1 MNRCIIVLGM
11 HRSGTSCLTGILEE
25 NGVNLGVVSKWNT
38 HNRKGNR
45 ENKKIMV
52 LHNRL
57 LKFNNGSWDNPPEE
71 VIWPDHLKR
80 ERDTILKE
88 YGGFSLFGF
97 KDPRFALTL
106 DGWLEVLGKVSIAGT
121 FRHPY
126 LVARSLHKR
135 ESDMSLEKGYE
146 LWKIYNEKILEYH
159 EQLDFPIISF
169 DLPVKDYL
177 NSVKKMMTYLDIPA
191 NEQYF
196 TFFDNSLRHDN
207 ETVDDNVPS
216 HIMNLYKRLREIAI

>member
-1 MNRCIIVLGM
+1 M
-11 HRSGTSCLTGILEE
+11 HRSGTSCLTGIIEE

-38 HNRKGNR
+38 HNHKGNR
-45 ENKKIMV
+45 ENKKIML

-80 ERDTILKE
+80 ERDTILKD
-88 YGGFSLFGF
+88 YKGFSLFGL

-159 EQLDFPIISF
+159 EQLNFPIISF

-177 NSVKKMMTYLDIPA
+177 NGVIKMMTALEISTSKCV
-191 NEQYF
+191 F
-196 TFFDNSLRHDN
+196 SFFNASLRHQ
-207 ETVDDNVPS
+207 VKPADDGVPPD
-216 HIMNLYKRLREIAI
+216 IMALYKKLKEIALC